1 MIEKRT
7 LKKEV
12 SFAGVGIHS
21 GKKTTLTLKP
31 SSIGKILF
39 RRLDLDS
46 MEIEVDPQKVEIRN
60 CVTLVSGEGVV
71 QTIEHLMAVL
81 YIFGLDSL
89 EIELDGPEIP
99 VMDGSAAPFAQA
111 IFEAGFD
118 LLPEKKKS
126 VKILKSHTLQ
136 GKLATL
142 SFSPD
147 SDFRIS
153 YSINFPHPLIR
164 RQDLDLVLTQE
175 AFLVEIAPARTF
187 GFLRDVPELQRRGL
201 ARGGTLENAIVL
213 DDEKVIS
220 GPLRRP
226 DEFVR
231 HKILDL
237 IGDLALIGYPLLG
250 HFRAD
255 RAGHS
260 LHLKAVRFL
269 LQNPDF
275 WAFEETAFPRHLSG

>member
-31 SSIGKILF
+31 SSMGKILF
-39 RRLDLDS
+39 RRLDLDGL
-46 MEIEVDPQKVEIRN
+46 EIEVDPQKVEIRN
-60 CVTLVSGEGVV
+60 CVVLVSGEGVV

-89 EIELDGPEIP
+89 EIELTGPEIP
-99 VMDGSAAPFAQA
+99 VMDGSAAPFALA
-111 IFEAGFD
+111 ILEAGLA
-118 LLPEKKKS
+118 LLREKKKS

-136 GKLATL
+136 DKLATL

-153 YSINFPHPLIR
+153 YSIDFPHPLIR
-164 RQDLDLVLTQE
+164 RQELDLVLTQK
-175 AFLVEIAPARTF
+175 AFLSEIAPARTF
-187 GFLRDVPELQRRGL
+187 GFLRDVPELQKHGL
-201 ARGGTLENAIVL
+201 AQGGTLENAIVL
-213 DDEKVIS
+213 DDGKVLG

-275 WAFEETAFPRHLSG
+275 WAFEEISFPRHLSG

>member
-12 SFAGVGIHS
+12 SFSGVGIHS
-21 GKKTTLTLKP
+21 GKKATLTLKP
-31 SSIGKILF
+31 SSRGKILF
-39 RRLDLDS
+39 RRLDLGGI
-46 MEIEVDPQKVEIRN
+46 EIEVDPQNVEIRN
-60 CVTLVSGEGVV
+60 CVALVSGEGVV

-81 YIFGLDSL
+81 YVFGLDSL
-89 EIELDGPEIP
+89 EIELNGPEIP
-99 VMDGSAAPFAQA
+99 VMDGSAAPFARS
-111 IFEAGFD
+111 ILKAGIRP
-118 LLPEKKKS
+118 LLEKRKV
-126 VKILKSHTLQ
+126 VKILKAHTLQ
-136 GKLATL
+136 DNLTSL

-147 SDFRIS
+147 TDFRIS
-153 YSINFPHPLIR
+153 YSIDFPHPLIR
-164 RQDLDLVLTQE
+164 RQELSIALTQK
-175 AFLVEIAPARTF
+175 AFLSEIAPARTF

-201 ARGGTLENAIVL
+201 AQGGTLENAIVL

-220 GPLRRP
+220 GPLRFP

-237 IGDLALIGYPLLG
+237 IGDLAVFGYPLLG
-250 HFRAD
+250 RFQAD

-260 LHLKAVRFL
+260 LHLKAVLFL

-275 WAFEETAFPRHLSG
+275 WAFEEIFFPRHLSG